1 MQNPCPTFTRIFR
14 RLWHSP
20 TFTTW
25 VNQAVQ
31 ALRLLAVTPLL
42 LVSFETTE
50 IAAWYLFGSLTF
62 FGSLISGRVGLTFT
76 RMIAFAMGGASDLSA
91 IKGKIER
98 RSDADP
104 SWALIE
110 RAYAT
115 TGALNG
121 CLTLGIIVVALV
133 LGWYGLENVLAD
145 YDNAGTVW
153 AAFGVMIFSQSAVF
167 FFQRYQIALRGMNY
181 VALTNR
187 WDAIFSLL
195 SVVAGV
201 VVLQAGGGIL
211 ALTGVMQGVILLN
224 ILRNWFLLR
233 FVEDG
238 RFKSFRN
245 FQLDRQMLGW
255 AWEPALKGFIVTLAN
270 SGTVQVT
277 AVLCA
282 RFLPVAEAASLLLTL
297 RLLTSFKSVSDAPFL
312 SHMPRIARL
321 FGEGNTK
328 LLGQIVPRKLFLC
341 QVMFGGFVFGLVL
354 LGPPL
359 LEFIGSNASLVPAPI
374 AALLGLGLLLT
385 NSIGLS
391 LILSASGNHIV
402 CVQREMCAFVA
413 TAVSLYLLL
422 SVMGLPG
429 VILGLFLPAILILNL
444 VPARI
449 AANKLGVNVSGLVVK
464 TALIPAILP
473 LTAYLLA
480 LYLT

>member
-1 MQNPCPTFTRIFR
+1 MQNPCPTLARVFR

-42 LVSFETTE
+42 LVTFNTTE

-62 FGSLISGRVGLTFT
+62 FGTLITERVGLTFT
-76 RMIAFAMGGASDLSA
+76 RMIAFAMGGATDLSA

-98 RSDADP
+98 RAHAEP
-104 SWALIE
+104 NWPLIE
-110 RAYAT
+110 RAYAN
-115 TGALNG
+115 TGALNA
-121 CLTLGIIVVALV
+121 CLTVVIMGVAL
-133 LGWYGLENVLAD
+133 LMGWYGLGNLLDD
-145 YDNAGTVW
+145 YSGAGTVW

-167 FFQRYQIALRGMNY
+167 FYQRYPIALKGMNY

-187 WDAIFSLL
+187 WNAIFSLL
-195 SVVAGV
+195 SVGAGV
-201 VVLQAGGGIL
+201 AVLQAGGGIL
-211 ALTGVMQGVILLN
+211 AVTCIMQGVILLT

-233 FVEDG
+233 FVEGG
-238 RFKSFRN
+238 RCKTFRSFR
-245 FQLDRQMLGW
+245 LDRQMVNW
-255 AWEPALKGFIVTLAN
+255 AWEPAWKGFMVSLTN

-321 FGEGNTK
+321 FGEGNTE
-328 LLGQIVPRKLFLC
+328 LLGQIVPRKILLC
-341 QVMFGGFVFGLVL
+341 QVMFGSFVFGLVL
-354 LGPPL
+354 LGPPV
-359 LEFIGSNASLVPAPI
+359 LEFIGSNASLTPAPI
-374 AALLGLGLLLT
+374 VALLGLGLLLT
-385 NSIGLS
+385 NFIRLS
-391 LILSASGNHIV
+391 LVLSASGNHIV
-402 CVQREMCAFVA
+402 CVKHEIWAFII

-422 SVMGLPG
+422 PILGLPG
-429 VILGLFLPAILILNL
+429 VLLGLFIPSIAILNL

-449 AANKLGVNVSGLVVK
+449 AASKLGVNASRLVVK
-464 TALIPAILP
+464 TALIPAALP
-473 LTAYLLA
+473 FTAYLLA
-480 LYLT
+480 LCLV